1 MVFKSHQQ
9 SYLPA
14 PELPAPTPPP
24 PEIPGPELPAPWPPD
39 GPGAAM
45 PADGPGRG
53 TAGAGTGMP
62 PDVATPPAPVD
73 NVVNAISG
81 PVIVPNGS
89 EDDDNSDGVA
99 SRNGSCLSCSFS
111 SSADKAIAFG
121 MSNNDDLE

>member
-45 PADGPGRG
+45 PVDGPGRG
-53 TAGAGTGMP
+53 TAGAGAGMP
-62 PDVATPPAPVD
+62 PDVATPPAPGD

-89 EDDDNSDGVA
+89 EDDDSDGVA
-99 SRNGSCLSCSFS
+99 SRNGGLSCSFS
-111 SSADKAIAFG
+111 SSADKAIASG
-121 MSNNDDLE
+121 MSNNDDLQ